1 MIPKKILYCTDF
13 SENSKPAQ
21 QLALEYARAFGAS
34 LVVLHVFTHGFSGE
48 SSIYNDFTEQT
59 QADEWALYESAL
71 KKVEDSAY
79 KSLQKIAD
87 ESGQLGSEVKVC
99 LRKGIAVK
107 EIINCA
113 REESANL
120 IILGTHGWT
129 GLNHLLLGSVAEK
142 VLKMAP
148 MPVLIVRSISA
159 QNAAP
164 L

>member
-48 SSIYNDFTEQT
+48 SSIYNDFAGQT
-59 QADEWALYESAL
+59 QTDEWALYEGAL
-71 KKVEDSAY
+71 KTVEDNAY

-87 ESGQLGSEVKVC
+87 DCHQLGSEVKVC

-113 REESANL
+113 IEESAKL
-120 IILGTHGWT
+120 IVLGTHGWA
-129 GLNHLLLGSVAEK
+129 GLNHLLLGSIAEK

-148 MPVLIVRSISA
+148 MPVLIVRSVPA
-159 QNAAP
+159 QNLAP